1 MDDIAYL
8 QRTPSNWPSI
18 EKNVD
23 LLADWIK
30 AQSSQR
36 VIHTT
41 LITTITLLNL
51 HHVLDFWSYISKR
64 YADRIHFGLAI
75 NLVLDKGSNYG
86 LENVPRDA
94 IPKIQAQLE
103 SFKQDVPYR
112 MEYAVEYIDNLL
124 RTTAWA
130 DDYTGIDHWLSELQ
144 RAHPD
149 KNIKEIYSIYYK

>member
-1 MDDIAYL
+1 
-8 QRTPSNWPSI
+8 
-18 EKNVD
+18 
-23 LLADWIK
+23 
-30 AQSSQR
+30 
-36 VIHTT
+36 
-41 LITTITLLNL
+41 
-51 HHVLDFWSYISKR
+51 
-64 YADRIHFGLAI
+64 
-75 NLVLDKGSNYG
+75 VLDKGSNYG